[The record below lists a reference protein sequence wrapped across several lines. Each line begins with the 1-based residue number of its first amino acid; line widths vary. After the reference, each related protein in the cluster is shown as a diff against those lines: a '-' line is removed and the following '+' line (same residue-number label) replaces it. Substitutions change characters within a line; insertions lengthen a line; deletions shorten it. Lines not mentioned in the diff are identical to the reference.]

1 MSQIYLEIGSLE
13 SLTGFIQ
20 EAKDAGLLKDIS
32 LKKVEDLMST
42 KAFPV
47 RVPVELDQVVNL
59 MANPMVRK
67 IFGKKIEETTVRTI
81 LRAAK
86 EGA

>member
-20 EAKDAGLLKDIS
+20 DAKGAGLLKDIS
-32 LKKVEDLMST
+32 TQKVADLMSS
-42 KAFPV
+42 KEFPV
-47 RVPVELDQVVNL
+47 RVPVELDQVLKL

-81 LRAAK
+81 LKAAK